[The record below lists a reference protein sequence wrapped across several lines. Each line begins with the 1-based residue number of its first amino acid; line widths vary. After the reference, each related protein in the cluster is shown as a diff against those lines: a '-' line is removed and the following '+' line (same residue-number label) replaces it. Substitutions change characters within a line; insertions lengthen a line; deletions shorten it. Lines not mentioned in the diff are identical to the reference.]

1 LAIWRQNSKYFVVTR
16 SWGKP
21 PRGKG
26 YLWAVEKLDL
36 GDTSKIDFQKVL
48 NDKRREAMVSQPVE
62 TLARPPRDGTVA
74 VLATTD
80 RFYFMDDR
88 LNVIRAITG
97 EFQPLSFKP
106 R

>member
-1 LAIWRQNSKYFVVTR
+1 
-16 SWGKP
+16 
-21 PRGKG
+21 
-26 YLWAVEKLDL
+26 
-36 GDTSKIDFQKVL
+36 
-48 NDKRREAMVSQPVE
+48 MVSQPVE